1 MSAARRKRSQRWLAK
16 RGTVDYG
23 PFTTEEVKEA
33 LARKEMDLGTLLAE
47 LGTQTWQPI
56 GVYAEFREFYGG
68 LHERW
73 EREAI
78 EAEVT
83 KHEAK
88 LRAMDKVK
96 GGAWKVIALATVVV
110 LGLGAWVVY
119 RILHA
124 EPTGVLEA
132 VAIKEAPL
140 LPAPPKPKL
149 GDPALR
155 PAEGRKVRKLRE
167 LRNYDTAGVTA
178 EGSGSAPVT
187 RLSFADGEGGGAGP
201 SQAQIDRVVRSV
213 TPGLLRCA
221 STAAAKS
228 DFRGANVS
236 FLVRSGRLGGIT
248 VSRKALKNKPFVA
261 CVKSTLRRAKAPTF
275 SGSERRVTIPLRI
288 R

>member
-1 MSAARRKRSQRWLAK
+1 MSAARRRRSQRWLAK

-47 LGTQTWQPI
+47 LGTQTWQPV

-83 KHEAK
+83 RHEAK
-88 LRAMDKVK
+88 LRTMDKVK
-96 GGAWKVIALATVVV
+96 GGAWKVIALSTVVV

-132 VAIKEAPL
+132 VAVKEAPL
-140 LPAPPKPKL
+140 LPAPPKPKP
-149 GDPALR
+149 GAATLR
-155 PAEGRKVRKLRE
+155 TADGRKVRRLRE
-167 LRNYDTAGVTA
+167 LKNYDTAGVAA

-187 RLSFADGEGGGAGP
+187 KLSFADGAGGGAGP
-201 SQAQIDRVVRSV
+201 SQGQIDRVVRRV

-221 STAAAKS
+221 SAAAAKGG
-228 DFRGANVS
+228 FRGANVS